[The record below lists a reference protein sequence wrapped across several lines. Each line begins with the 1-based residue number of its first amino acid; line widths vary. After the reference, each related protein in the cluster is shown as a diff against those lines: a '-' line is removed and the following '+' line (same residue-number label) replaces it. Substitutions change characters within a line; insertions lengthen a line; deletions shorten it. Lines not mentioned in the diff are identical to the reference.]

1 MNIAHIF
8 IAIIVIIHLIWF
20 IVNLDFLILFKDNY
34 FRYYQ
39 LLSSSFLH
47 WNFEHLLF
55 NSIAL
60 LQVSYF
66 NQEEDDFSFIFKWI
80 IFALWA
86 SIMSYYIEPNPVLW
100 ASWVIMWMLSYYYMK
115 YRKYYDVSWLLVL
128 IVINVFIW
136 LLPWISF
143 GWHFGWALTGFLFY
157 IIERKWKLI

>member
-8 IAIIVIIHLIWF
+8 IVILVLVHLIRYN
-20 IVNLDFLILFKDNY
+20 INLDFLILFKDMN
-34 FRYYQ
+34 FEYYQ

-66 NQEEDDFSFIFKWI
+66 NQEESEWSFIFKWI
-80 IFALWA
+80 IFAMWA
-86 SIMSYYIEPNPVLW
+86 SIASYYIEINPVLW

-115 YRKYYDVSWLLVL
+115 YRKRYDVSWLLVL
-128 IVINVFIW
+128 IVINILIW
-136 LLPWISF
+136 ILPWISF
-143 GWHFGWALTGFLFY
+143 WGHFGWALMWFLYYF
-157 IIERKWKLI
+157 IENKGRI